1 MSDTATIDSGAE
13 AGAPKKLPFPVTH
26 GRERGYDRRQVEE
39 FMARAR
45 AAFEAGGAD
54 EPGALTAE
62 DVRRAAFT
70 LTKKGFEVEAVD
82 QALGRIEEAF
92 AARERR
98 RAIDS
103 EGPNAWVDRARDE
116 AQVILD
122 HLDRPAKHRFAR
134 VGAFSHGYAPDEV
147 DAVADRITEFLQ
159 LGTPLEAEQVRQAA
173 FRVVRRGYREE
184 QVDALLDAVVEI
196 ILAVR

>member
-1 MSDTATIDSGAE
+1 MSDTATIDSGA
-13 AGAPKKLPFPVTH
+13 GARPPKKLPFPVTG
-26 GRERGYDRRQVEE
+26 GRARGYDRRQVEE

-45 AAFEAGGAD
+45 AAFETGGAT
-54 EPGALTAE
+54 EPGALTAD

-70 LTKKGFEVEAVD
+70 LTKRGFDVEAVD

-98 RAIDS
+98 RAIDAD
-103 EGPNAWVDRARDE
+103 GPNAWVDQARDE

-122 HLDRPAKHRFAR
+122 HLARPEGHRFDR
-134 VGAFSHGYAPDEV
+134 VGALSHGYDPDEV
-147 DAVADRITEFLQ
+147 DAVADRITDFLR
-159 LGTPLEAEQVRQAA
+159 LGTPLEAEQIRQAA

-184 QVDALLDAVVEI
+184 QVDELLDAVVTI